1 MAKETDNS
9 IVFGMGLLAGVVAG
23 IVIGVLYAPKSGEE
37 TRNDLN
43 EKMQKIKEKFPSDV
57 EKAKEKS
64 LQVIERTKL
73 SIENALEDIQESM
86 KARKMANAKDMEEK
100 SLEDNY

>member
-9 IVFGMGLLAGVVAG
+9 IVFGLGLLAGVVAG

-43 EKMQKIKEKFPSDV
+43 EKVKRAWGNI
-57 EKAKEKS
+57 
-64 LQVIERTKL
+64 
-73 SIENALEDIQESM
+73 
-86 KARKMANAKDMEEK
+86 
-100 SLEDNY
+100 DN